1 MFGSYFTN
9 HKVISSNSNGSLFV
23 SRRQSNTKN
32 EIPNTKED
40 TSRYYNDSKQRN
52 TSRKNSQEVRSSYN
66 SLTISQQQINQQQQ
80 PTQGMQTAIMNIQQ
94 NDDKHELLR
103 NSFSNQKSLS
113 NSSKQLNNENG
124 FNSPATNGGSS
135 SLFFQKT
142 NFESKIL
149 QKKMNEGQLL
159 SMQNQKTFTVG
170 NYNAGTASQ
179 LNINKFKIMLEQNN
193 SIRTIPSHQN
203 LFRNDTDRYVT
214 ENRETLDSF
223 QGNGGDQQI
232 GEKENNKY
240 FFSQFTKKNKQISE
254 GIQQNFTQ
262 NNNYQPNDVEDFTI
276 QINQKN
282 SAKKFTNQITTTAS
296 QQTLDSA
303 NNLDHLVSLHQQ
315 HNQSKPK
322 NLQELLK
329 SETEK
334 DNNLNNKSI
343 GSSDLNQKHMSSQ
356 QLNDFFNQ
364 KKSLSPR
371 KVIKETG
378 TIQSPIYRQQNS
390 ERKAVLNSPDIQNS
404 KSLENVFSQ
413 NQSMQKIKSFHQ
425 NLQQFTAQQNKSKQN
440 CNGNGSLQS
449 SFQVKNELAQST
461 NMDEKQVSHYFTK
474 DQETVLNSGK
484 KQHSQHN
491 SNNLAGSIVNL
502 KKSKKKTEGQQMINN
517 LHSSQEPEIS
527 LLKMENINLKN
538 QNQVLTMKNET
549 LEKEKKHYKNICNK
563 KQLEIEQLNEQITS
577 LRSQV
582 DQMKIQIKLST
593 HSQESTLSQKHQT
606 QVLQSA
612 HNMSSQDT
620 PRQMNQNSNNNNVNY
635 SSSPHFQQAMQNFTQ
650 QQQNYALANG
660 QQYNNNINCQ
670 YKLNHLSNQIQQN
683 CVQNQ
688 QQQVQQQ
695 IDVQSQQQIFSQ
707 LQLQHQ
713 AKQLQQQNVQN
724 TIQTLNQLQFS
735 QTNNYSPQKSS
746 SCLQTNKNN
755 GLSPIVNSEER
766 SDFVSNSILEDIP
779 TAQSHIRTINS
790 SLVIQNLN
798 LNDDFEVIQNEY
810 LANNNFQMSN
820 LYSNTLP
827 LPSQTNSKF

>member
-40 TSRYYNDSKQRN
+40 SSCYKNDQKQRN
-52 TSRKNSQEVRSSYN
+52 TSRKNSQEVHSSYN

-80 PTQGMQTAIMNIQQ
+80 PTQGMQASILNIQQ
-94 NDDKHELLR
+94 SEDKHELLR
-103 NSFSNQKSLS
+103 NSFSNQKSLT

-124 FNSPATNGGSS
+124 FNSPGTNGGNS

-170 NYNAGTASQ
+170 NYNAGAPSQ

-193 SIRTIPSHQN
+193 SIRTIPNHQN
-203 LFRNDTDRYVT
+203 LFRNDTDRQIT
-214 ENRETLDSF
+214 ENRDTLESF
-223 QGNGGDQQI
+223 QVNGGDQQTS
-232 GEKENNKY
+232 EKENNKY
-240 FFSQFTKKNKQISE
+240 FFSQFTKKNKQFSE

-262 NNNYQPNDVEDFTI
+262 NNHYQANDIEDITI

-282 SAKKFTNQITTTAS
+282 SAKKITNQIPTTTS

-303 NNLDHLVSLHQQ
+303 NNLDQFISMQQ
-315 HNQSKPK
+315 QQQQNQSKPK

-329 SETEK
+329 IETEK

-356 QLNDFFNQ
+356 QLNDFFSQ

-390 ERKAVLNSPDIQNS
+390 ERKPILNSPDIQNS
-404 KSLENVFSQ
+404 KSFENIFSQ
-413 NQSMQKIKSFHQ
+413 NQSIQQIKSFHP
-425 NLQQFTAQQNKSKQN
+425 NLQQFTAQQNKSKQQN
-440 CNGNGSLQS
+440 CNANGSLQS

-461 NMDEKQVSHYFTK
+461 NMDEKQVSNYFTK

-491 SNNLAGSIVNL
+491 NNNINLAGSIVNL
-502 KKSKKKTEGQQMINN
+502 KKSKKKIEGQQLINN
-517 LHSSQEPEIS
+517 LHPSQESEIS

-538 QNQVLTMKNET
+538 QNQVLTIKNET

-563 KQLEIEQLNEQITS
+563 KQVEIEQLNEQITS

-593 HSQESTLSQKHQT
+593 HSQESTLSQKHQA

-612 HNMSSQDT
+612 HNISSQDT
-620 PRQMNQNSNNNNVNY
+620 PRQLNQNSNINNNVIY
-635 SSSPHFQQAMQNFTQ
+635 SSSPHFQSGLQNFTQ
-650 QQQNYALANG
+650 QQNYALTNRY
-660 QQYNNNINCQ
+660 QNNNNKTNNCQ
-670 YKLNHLSNQIQQN
+670 HKFSHQLSQKSQN

-688 QQQVQQQ
+688 QQ
-695 IDVQSQQQIFSQ
+695 IDTQSQKQILSQ
-707 LQLQHQ
+707 LQLQSQ
-713 AKQLQQQNVQN
+713 AKQQQQN
-724 TIQTLNQLQFS
+724 IQSLNQLQFS
-735 QTNNYSPQKSS
+735 QANNYSPQKSS
-746 SCLQTNKNN
+746 RYLQTNKNN

-798 LNDDFEVIQNEY
+798 INDDFEIIQNEY
-810 LANNNFQMSN
+810 LANNNFQISN

-827 LPSQTNSKF
+827 PTSQTNSKF

>member
-40 TSRYYNDSKQRN
+40 SSRYYNDQKQRN
-52 TSRKNSQEVRSSYN
+52 TSRKNSQEVRSSYS

-80 PTQGMQTAIMNIQQ
+80 PAQGMQTSALNIQQ
-94 NDDKHELLR
+94 NEDKHEILR
-103 NSFSNQKSLS
+103 NSFSNQKSIS

-124 FNSPATNGGSS
+124 FNSPGTNGGGSS

-170 NYNAGTASQ
+170 NYNAGAPSQ

-203 LFRNDTDRYVT
+203 LFRNDTDRYIT
-214 ENRETLDSF
+214 ENRETFESF
-223 QGNGGDQQI
+223 SGGNGGDQQI

-240 FFSQFTKKNKQISE
+240 FFSQFTKKNKQISD

-262 NNNYQPNDVEDFTI
+262 NNNYLPNDVEDFTI

-282 SAKKFTNQITTTAS
+282 SAKKTTTQTTKTTS

-303 NNLDHLVSLHQQ
+303 SNLDHIISMQQ
-315 HNQSKPK
+315 QYNQSKPK

-329 SETEK
+329 TETEK
-334 DNNLNNKSI
+334 DNNNNKSI

-378 TIQSPIYRQQNS
+378 VIQSPIYRQQNS
-390 ERKAVLNSPDIQNS
+390 ERKPILNSPDIQNS

-425 NLQQFTAQQNKSKQN
+425 NLQQFTAQQNKSKQQN
-440 CNGNGSLQS
+440 FNGNGSLQS

-474 DQETVLNSGK
+474 DQETALNSGK

-491 SNNLAGSIVNL
+491 NNNLAGSIVNL
-502 KKSKKKTEGQQMINN
+502 KKSKKKIEGQQLINN
-517 LHSSQEPEIS
+517 LHSSQESEIS

-563 KQLEIEQLNEQITS
+563 KQQEIEQLNEQIAS
-577 LRSQV
+577 LKNQV

-593 HSQESTLSQKHQT
+593 HSQESTLSQKHQV

-612 HNMSSQDT
+612 HNISSQDT
-620 PRQMNQNSNNNNVNY
+620 PRQLNQNSNTNSNVNY
-635 SSSPHFQQAMQNFTQ
+635 TSSPHFQQGMQNFTQ
-650 QQQNYALANG
+650 QQNYALLSSG
-660 QQYNNNINCQ
+660 QQSNNNINCQ
-670 YKLNHLSNQIQQN
+670 YKFNHQMSQN

-688 QQQVQQQ
+688 LQ
-695 IDVQSQQQIFSQ
+695 IDAQSQQQY
-707 LQLQHQ
+707 QLQHQ
-713 AKQLQQQNVQN
+713 NQAKQQQQQQQN
-724 TIQTLNQLQFS
+724 IQSPIQSQSQLQFNQAS
-735 QTNNYSPQKSS
+735 NYSPQKSS
-746 SCLQTNKNN
+746 SCIQSNKNN

-798 LNDDFEVIQNEY
+798 INDDFEIIQNEY
-810 LANNNFQMSN
+810 LANNNFQISN